1 MRPPAGWSHREGTL
15 GRPLALSGHGLHT
28 GRRVNVSI
36 LPGKAGS
43 ARGIVFRR
51 IQDGRVLAELP
62 VSPALRRGQPLCT
75 MLEASGGVRVRTI
88 EHLLASL
95 LTCEI
100 DRATVELDAEEVPIL
115 DGSARPWIDAIRA
128 CGRVELPDAK
138 RFIRVLRPV
147 KIADGEGTRDE
158 RSISIEPSRVY
169 EMTVRNDLKGFGVLR
184 WDGVLTPASFADEI
198 APSRSYG
205 RVKWAIPAI
214 LAGYMRGMP
223 ILRGARLSCT
233 AAIVGN
239 RVVGGMRVPDEFVR
253 HRVLDLVGD
262 MAMAGS
268 PLIGRVCA
276 LRPSHEMNYR
286 LVTELLATRDAWEW
300 AEFTA

>member
-1 MRPPAGWSHREGTL
+1 MRAPAGWSHREGTL

-28 GRRVNVSI
+28 GRRVNVRIMPANADSV
-36 LPGKAGS
+36 
-43 ARGIVFRR
+43 RGIVFQR

-75 MLEASGGVRVRTI
+75 MLEAAGGVRVRTI

-115 DGSARPWIDAIRA
+115 DGSAQPWIDAIRA

-147 KIADGEGTRDE
+147 KIADGEGTREE
-158 RSISIEPSRVY
+158 RCISIEPSPAY
-169 EMTVRNDLKGFGVLR
+169 EIAARNELKGFGALR
-184 WDGVLTPASFADEI
+184 WDGTLTPVSFADEI

-214 LAGYMRGMP
+214 LAGYVRGIP

-239 RVVGGMRVPDEFVR
+239 SVMGGMRMPDEFVR

-262 MAMAGS
+262 MAMAGA

-286 LVTELLATRDAWEW
+286 LVAELLATCDAWEW

>member
-1 MRPPAGWSHREGTL
+1 MRAPAGWSHREGTL
-15 GRPLALSGHGLHT
+15 ARELTLSGHGLHT
-28 GRRVNVSI
+28 GRRVNVRI
-36 LPGKAGS
+36 VPGTASGP
-43 ARGIVFRR
+43 RGIVFRR
-51 IQDGRVLAELP
+51 VRHGRVLAEFE
-62 VSPALRRGQPLCT
+62 VDHVLRRGQPLCT
-75 MLEASGGVRVRTI
+75 MLEAGGGVRVRTV

-115 DGSARPWIDAIRA
+115 DGSAQPWLDAIRA
-128 CGRVELPDAK
+128 CGRTELPLAK
-138 RFIRVLRPV
+138 RFIRVLRTV
-147 KIADGEGTRDE
+147 KIGDGIGTRDE
-158 RSISIEPSRVY
+158 RSMSIEPANAY
-169 EMTVRNDLKGFGVLR
+169 EMNVRNDLKGFGALC
-184 WDGVLTPASFADEI
+184 WEGALTPTSFAGEI

-214 LAGYMRGMP
+214 VAGYLRGMP

-239 RVVGGMRVPDEFVR
+239 RVIGGMRVPDEFVR

-262 MAMAGS
+262 MAMAGA
-268 PLIGRVCA
+268 PLLGRVNA

-286 LVTELLATRDAWEW
+286 LIAALLADRDAWEW
-300 AEFTA
+300 AEFAG

>member
-1 MRPPAGWSHREGTL
+1 MRAPAGWSHREGTL
-15 GRPLALSGHGLHT
+15 ARALTLSGHGLHT
-28 GRRVNVSI
+28 GRRVNVRI
-36 LPGKAGS
+36 LPGDAGS

-51 IQDGRVLAELP
+51 VQGARVLAELA

-75 MLEASGGVRVRTI
+75 MLEAPGGIRVRTV

-115 DGSARPWIDAIRA
+115 DGSAQPWLDAIRA
-128 CGRVELPDAK
+128 CGRIELPHAK

-147 KIADGEGTRDE
+147 KIGDGVGTADE
-158 RSISIEPSRVY
+158 RSISIEPSAAY
-169 EMTVRNDLKGFGVLR
+169 EMAVRNELKGFGELC
-184 WDGVLTPASFADEI
+184 WDGALTPASFAADI

-214 LAGYMRGMP
+214 LAGYVRGMP

-233 AAIVGN
+233 AAIIGK
-239 RVVGGMRVPDEFVR
+239 RVLGGMRVPDEFVR

-262 MAMAGS
+262 MAMAGA
-268 PLIGRVCA
+268 PLLGRVRA

-286 LVTELLATRDAWEW
+286 LIAELLATRDAWQW
-300 AEFTA
+300 AEFTG

>member
-1 MRPPAGWSHREGTL
+1 MRAPAGWSDREGTL
-15 GRPLALSGHGLHT
+15 ARELTLSGHGLHT
-28 GRRVNVSI
+28 GRRVNVRI
-36 LPGKAGS
+36 LPGNTQS
-43 ARGIVFRR
+43 PRGIVFRR
-51 IQDGRVLAELP
+51 VRDGRTLAELP
-62 VSPALRRGQPLCT
+62 VSPSLRRGQPLCT
-75 MLEASGGVRVRTI
+75 MLESSDGVRVRTV

-115 DGSARPWIDAIRA
+115 DGSAQPWIDAIRA
-128 CGRVELPDAK
+128 CGRIGLPHAK
-138 RFIRVLRPV
+138 RFIRVLREV
-147 KIADGEGTRDE
+147 KIADGAGTRDE
-158 RSISIEPSRVY
+158 RSISIEPSTDY
-169 EMTVRNDLKGFGVLR
+169 EMTVRNDLKGFGELR
-184 WDGVLTPASFADEI
+184 WDGALTPASFAEQI

-214 LAGYMRGMP
+214 LAGYVRGMP

-262 MAMAGS
+262 MAMAGA
-268 PLIGRVCA
+268 PLLGRVNA

-286 LVTELLATRDAWEW
+286 LVAELLATPDAWEW

>member
-1 MRPPAGWSHREGTL
+1 MRAPAGWRDREGTL
-15 GRPLALSGHGLHT
+15 ARELSLSGHGLHT
-28 GRRVNVSI
+28 GRRVNVRI
-36 LPGKAGS
+36 LPGNADS
-43 ARGIVFRR
+43 PRGIVFRR
-51 IQDGRVLAELP
+51 MRDGRVLAELP
-62 VSPALRRGQPLCT
+62 VSPSLRRGQPLCT
-75 MLEASGGVRVRTI
+75 MLESGDGVRVRTV

-115 DGSARPWIDAIRA
+115 DGSAQPWIDAIRA
-128 CGRVELPDAK
+128 CGRIDLPHAK

-147 KIADGEGTRDE
+147 TIADGAGTRDE
-158 RSISIEPSRVY
+158 RSISIEPSADY
-169 EMTVRNDLKGFGVLR
+169 EMTVRNDLKGFGELR
-184 WDGVLTPASFADEI
+184 WDGALTPASFAEQI

-214 LAGYMRGMP
+214 LAGYVRGMP

-262 MAMAGS
+262 MAMAGA
-268 PLIGRVCA
+268 PLLGRVNA

-286 LVTELLATRDAWEW
+286 LVAELLATPHAWEW

>member
-1 MRPPAGWSHREGTL
+1 MSAPAGWSCREGTL
-15 GRPLALSGHGLHT
+15 ARPLTLSGHGLHT
-28 GRRVNVSI
+28 GRRVNVRI
-36 LPGKAGS
+36 LPAGTDS
-43 ARGIVFRR
+43 PRGIVFRR
-51 IQDGRVLAELP
+51 MQGDGVLAELA

-75 MLEASGGVRVRTI
+75 MLESAEGVRVRTV

-115 DGSARPWIDAIRA
+115 DGSAQPWIEAIRA
-128 CGRVELPDAK
+128 CGRTELAHAK
-138 RFIRVLRPV
+138 RFIRVLRAM
-147 KIADGEGTRDE
+147 KIAYGEGTRDE
-158 RSISIEPSRVY
+158 RRISIEPSSAY
-169 EMTVRNDLKGFGVLR
+169 EMAVRNDLKGFGALH
-184 WDGVLTPASFADEI
+184 WDGPVTPARFAEEI

-205 RVKWAIPAI
+205 RVKWAVPAI
-214 LAGYMRGMP
+214 LAGYLRGMP

-239 RVVGGMRVPDEFVR
+239 RVLGGMRVPDEFVR

-262 MAMAGS
+262 MAMAGA
-268 PLIGRVCA
+268 PLLGRVTA

-286 LVTELLATRDAWEW
+286 LVAELLATHDAWEW
-300 AEFTA
+300 TEFSA

>member
-1 MRPPAGWSHREGTL
+1 MRAPTGWSHREGTL
-15 GRPLALSGHGLHT
+15 ARPLALSGHGLHT
-28 GRRVNVSI
+28 GRRVNVHI
-36 LPGKAGS
+36 LPGNAGGT
-43 ARGIVFRR
+43 RGIVFRR
-51 IQDGRVLAELP
+51 TQDGRVLAELP

-75 MLEASGGVRVRTI
+75 MLEAPGGVRVRTI

-115 DGSARPWIDAIRA
+115 DGSAQPWIDAIRA
-128 CGRVELPDAK
+128 GGRIELPNAK
-138 RFIRVLRPV
+138 SFIRVLRPV
-147 KIADGEGTRDE
+147 RIADGEGTRNE
-158 RSISIEPSRVY
+158 RSISIEPSPAY
-169 EMTVRNDLKGFGVLR
+169 EVAVCNDLKGFGVLH

-214 LAGYMRGMP
+214 LAGYVRGMP

-233 AAIVGN
+233 AAIIGD
-239 RVVGGMRVPDEFVR
+239 RVVGGMRMPDEFVR

-262 MAMAGS
+262 MAMAGA
-268 PLIGRVCA
+268 PLIGRVSA

-286 LVTELLATRDAWEW
+286 LVAELLATRDAWEW